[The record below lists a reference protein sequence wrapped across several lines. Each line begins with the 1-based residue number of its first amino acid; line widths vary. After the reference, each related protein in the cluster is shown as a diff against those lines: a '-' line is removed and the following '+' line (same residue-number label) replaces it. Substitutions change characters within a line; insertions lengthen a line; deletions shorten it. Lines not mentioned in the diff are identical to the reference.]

1 MWTDTWA
8 KKQGHPYS
16 QEGGHRTTP
25 HTTTS
30 RVEAGSPHTPP
41 WPLKVAVACWLSS
54 GHCVVVL
61 SPSDTR
67 AGLRG
72 QHLSQSH
79 TWAVAGPSAELQ
91 TNEVASCRIFLQAG
105 KGLSA

>member
-1 MWTDTWA
+1 MWTDTWV

-30 RVEAGSPHTPP
+30 RVEAGSPHAPP

-54 GHCVVVL
+54 GHCAVVL
-61 SPSDTR
+61 SPQQTQ
-67 AGLRG
+67 GLVCGANTSVRVMPG
-72 QHLSQSH
+72 LWLDPQQ
-79 TWAVAGPSAELQ
+79 
-91 TNEVASCRIFLQAG
+91 SCRPMRLPPAGSFPRQAR
-105 KGLSA
+105 A